1 MQGEGDMNALL
12 PILTKFGQWNDL
24 IISQLQAIFQPF
36 SSYPPLGTFL
46 SSQLISMRDKRNGGF
61 PRRSVYSLKIV
72 AKSFGNGSLDI
83 CKYKESNLEPFA
95 DF

>member
-1 MQGEGDMNALL
+1 MRYFRFSPNLDSGMISSLANNRPFFSLFRHI
-12 PILTKFGQWNDL
+12 PPSGQ
-24 IISQLQAIFQPF
+24 
-36 SSYPPLGTFL
+36 FL

-61 PRRSVYSLKIV
+61 PRRNVYSLKIV